1 MTHAT
6 GTSSFGTPTE
16 SVATTGYH
24 AQTLSSSEGSTLGT
38 SGTTSVIGTTT
49 QPTSQTPSPSESQPA
64 STISTTSPGQSSFST
79 SEGATSVASTTTPYI
94 SQITTEEF
102 CQHMEYID
110 RLIES
115 NSVTTKPDEIP
126 NKTDF
131 IKNGANFVNT
141 NPMVIMNMPSEGAV
155 VRNAKVQSDNVDDI
169 MVIFTSKSGGYV
181 SPIRGN
187 PTALSTDDFPKEK
200 IVQLVIVF
208 LGTTDDKSPKDVTL
222 SVVTCAEG
230 TITFITKGTTAET
243 EKTSQAIEG
252 GMTTTTVTTS
262 GTVGTTR
269 ETEKTTEWTLEK
281 TSVTAGSVEE
291 RAETTTGSV
300 TTTQLTTVITAGTA
314 KTTKETQETTSRS
327 AEATEGTTGVTSQTA
342 ATVQKTE
349 GATHETEKVTE
360 GTLRTTL
367 GAATSTEG
375 TQQTT
380 GEGIKTTEGT
390 QRTSAGA
397 AATTEGTQ
405 GTTPERAYETTSA
418 ATDILVTSPRSECTN
433 MQDIL
438 PLGSMVFASVSING
452 ISIEPAAIPTSLA
465 VTNLP
470 FVIQVTFKNPATL
483 HEVSV
488 INPSD
493 SKISVIKVATDQ
505 TDDKFST
512 DSNAPTVTFENDIE
526 YVEELTIT
534 LNSTKD
540 NMLPENP
547 VKLSI
552 LACLQNE
559 FILTKAV
566 IEENT
571 EIVTLPS
578 DTLSTSAS
586 SSLLKDITTP
596 QFSTA
601 PSNICQDD
609 IALIPEQITSE
620 NILLVPRYSV
630 EPRTPY
636 NPIDVNPR
644 EIGVSFPSSDKAY
657 IIIFPISPAAV
668 IKSVRLPKTT
678 NVDQMRVLF
687 LDAQDKPIIAQP
699 SDDVPLQITSKLEQS
714 PTINVNLSEKVNAVN
729 ITLIHTSNNQPPEN
743 VTVEIVNCIEP
754 SKTTSKATMTTSKTY
769 ITPATNYTSLTQP
782 SDSPC
787 KPKRKPPARVVIGEC
802 ISQQYIQQE
811 SCAGHCSSYEE
822 LDPLSGDITEKECL
836 CCAPDL
842 TYTELI
848 VMDCLNAITGQKEQ
862 RMSQIM
868 RIQSCKCSMC
878 LGTAIKPYSNDEKTY
893 KTINN
898 TNRSKIKT
906 KTRRR

>member
-418 ATDILVTSPRSECTN
+418 ATDILVTSPRS
-433 MQDIL
+433 D
-438 PLGSMVFASVSING
+438 
-452 ISIEPAAIPTSLA
+452 
-465 VTNLP
+465 
-470 FVIQVTFKNPATL
+470 
-483 HEVSV
+483 
-488 INPSD
+488 
-493 SKISVIKVATDQ
+493 
-505 TDDKFST
+505 
-512 DSNAPTVTFENDIE
+512 
-526 YVEELTIT
+526 
-534 LNSTKD
+534 
-540 NMLPENP
+540 
-547 VKLSI
+547 
-552 LACLQNE
+552 
-559 FILTKAV
+559 
-566 IEENT
+566 T

>member
-6 GTSSFGTPTE
+6 ETSSFGAPTE

-79 SEGATSVASTTTPYI
+79 SEGATSVASTTTPYM
-94 SQITTEEF
+94 SLITTEEF
-102 CQHMEYID
+102 CQHMEYIN

-131 IKNGANFVNT
+131 IKNGVNFVNT

-155 VRNAKVQSDNVDDI
+155 VRGVKVQSDNADDI

-181 SPIRGN
+181 SPIRGK

-208 LGTTDDKSPKDVTL
+208 LGTTDDKSPKNVTL

-281 TSVTAGSVEE
+281 TSVTAGSIEE
-291 RAETTTGSV
+291 RAETTAGSV

-327 AEATEGTTGVTSQTA
+327 AEATEGTTGVTSQTV

-360 GTLRTTL
+360 GTL
-367 GAATSTEG
+367 
-375 TQQTT
+375 
-380 GEGIKTTEGT
+380 
-390 QRTSAGA
+390 RTSAGA

-438 PLGSMVFASVSING
+438 SLGSMVFASVSING

-512 DSNAPTVTFENDIE
+512 NSNAPTVTFENDIE

-578 DTLSTSAS
+578 DTLSTPAS

-620 NILLVPRYSV
+620 NNLLVPRYSV

-743 VTVEIVNCIEP
+743 VTVEIVICIEP

-787 KPKRKPPARVVIGEC
+787 KPKRKLPARVVIGEC

-878 LGTAIKPYSNDEKTY
+878 LGTPIKPYSNDEKTY